1 MTRQHHLFI
10 CALALCG
17 VWVAAQAQAQGQQ
30 RAPTAT
36 NGAARA
42 QAAAPASAGARP
54 AQPGPEY
61 KLGSGDAV
69 RIQVFQNPD
78 LTVEARVSE
87 NGTISYP
94 LIGTVAIGGLSI
106 GEAEKKIAD
115 MLVKGGYLRAPQV
128 NMNLLQVRGNQVA
141 VLGQVQKPGRFPLE
155 TTNVRASEMLAAAGG
170 ITPQGDDELV
180 ITGTRNGK
188 PFRKVIDIPS
198 LFSQARPEDDIVL
211 QDGDTLYISRAPVFY
226 IYGEAQRPGPYRV
239 ERGMT
244 VMQAIAAG
252 GGVTPRGSQ
261 NRLRLHRPGPDGKI
275 VESTPRLTD
284 PVMPNDVIYV
294 RESLF

>member
-1 MTRQHHLFI
+1 MTRQLR
-10 CALALCG
+10 LLLCG
-17 VWVAAQAQAQGQQ
+17 FLAACTFAVQAQAP
-30 RAPTAT
+30 RPPAP
-36 NGAARA
+36 
-42 QAAAPASAGARP
+42 AAPAQVAPGQSVARQAP
-54 AQPGPEY
+54 QPGPEY
-61 KLGSGDAV
+61 KLGPGDAI

-94 LIGTVAIGGLSI
+94 LIGSVQVGGLSI
-106 GEAEKKIAD
+106 GQAERRIAD
-115 MLVKGGYLRAPQV
+115 ALVKGGYLKSPQV

-170 ITPQGDDELV
+170 VTPEGDDVLV
-180 ITGTRNGK
+180 VTGSRNGQQ
-188 PFRKVIDIPS
+188 FRRVIDIPA
-198 LFSQARPEDDIVL
+198 LFAGLRPEDDVLL
-211 QDGDTLYISRAPVFY
+211 QDGDTLYVSRAPMFY

-244 VMQAIAAG
+244 VMQALAAG
-252 GGVTPRGSQ
+252 GGVTPRGSE
-261 NRLRLHRPGPDGKI
+261 NRLKLHRTGPDGRI
-275 VESTPRLTD
+275 VETTPRLTD
-284 PVMPNDVIYV
+284 LVQPNDVIYV